1 MAFNMESDR
10 IIFHKSM
17 ENIKILQD
25 CGLQHLKPNV
35 YVCVSKWAQLCRIFP
50 LLGIFV
56 SRVDSKDGE

>member
-1 MAFNMESDR
+1 MESDR

-17 ENIKILQD
+17 ENIEILKD

-56 SRVDSKDGE
+56 SKDGE